1 MEADHE
7 DAQGAGSSPN
17 EGRFLIEIESWDG
30 NLHVG
35 LAPRSTPAEQR
46 FQRGLAFVQG
56 FEIVGRVVAP
66 KASFARAI
74 RVWLS
79 PFGPEVQFG
88 DGGLDEVGQ
97 FRTHPQERREQ
108 AFTATLL
115 VPEAALPLAATCLGS
130 VWKYLHIWT
139 FDEEDIAY
147 IEGELT
153 APIKS
158 LAGSFEASEIRAHVK
173 AMTVGE
179 RQTFIQKHIDA
190 GDAEV
195 VSAVLGAKSF
205 LTGLDANMQAVLLR
219 HWHMQQNPAKSKRL
233 KALQAAKEWIERDAG
248 KVFGELEK
256 AVGGTSSKAKK
267 VRDAQ
272 AAADKALSF

>member
-7 DAQGAGSSPN
+7 DNEGAGSSPN

-35 LAPRSTPAEQR
+35 LAPRSTPAEHR
-46 FQRGLAFVQG
+46 FQGGLAFVQG

-66 KASFARAI
+66 KASFAKAI

-139 FDEEDIAY
+139 FDEEDNRASVS
-147 IEGELT
+147 
-153 APIKS
+153 AF
-158 LAGSFEASEIRAHVK
+158 SFSSIIHENLDAWI
-173 AMTVGE
+173 
-179 RQTFIQKHIDA
+179 A
-190 GDAEV
+190 GD
-195 VSAVLGAKSF
+195 
-205 LTGLDANMQAVLLR
+205 
-219 HWHMQQNPAKSKRL
+219 
-233 KALQAAKEWIERDAG
+233 
-248 KVFGELEK
+248 
-256 AVGGTSSKAKK
+256 
-267 VRDAQ
+267 
-272 AAADKALSF
+272 